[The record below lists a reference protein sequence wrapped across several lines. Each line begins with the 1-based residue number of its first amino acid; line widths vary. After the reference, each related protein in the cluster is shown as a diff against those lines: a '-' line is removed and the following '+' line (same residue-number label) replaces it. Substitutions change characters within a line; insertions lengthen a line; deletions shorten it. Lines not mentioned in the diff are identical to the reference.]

1 MEILNINK
9 SNLSRMYSNDNIH
22 LTLFKVKTTISP
34 DLSKKRF
41 PTNTFQFTNKSRTTL
56 PCIICDKLSIFSLIL
71 LLPIVICFVVIL
83 TGILHSFENT
93 NLALMGNFLITKGI
107 PKFKENSKKNKP
119 GIFNIAFLAVKGFI
133 YEINITY
140 L

>member
-1 MEILNINK
+1 
-9 SNLSRMYSNDNIH
+9 
-22 LTLFKVKTTISP
+22 
-34 DLSKKRF
+34 
-41 PTNTFQFTNKSRTTL
+41 
-56 PCIICDKLSIFSLIL
+56 
-71 LLPIVICFVVIL
+71 
-83 TGILHSFENT
+83 
-93 NLALMGNFLITKGI
+93 MGNFLITKGI